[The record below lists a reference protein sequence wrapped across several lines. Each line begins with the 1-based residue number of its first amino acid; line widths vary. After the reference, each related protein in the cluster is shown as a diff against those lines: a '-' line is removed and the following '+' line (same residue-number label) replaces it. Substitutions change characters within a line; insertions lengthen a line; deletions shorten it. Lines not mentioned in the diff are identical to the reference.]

1 MPLPDNTVAGVSMTE
16 GKLLGLSNMFRV
28 ETAVLEER
36 HDKVYLAF
44 SLELT
49 KLVASYSWQRKKMR
63 YPIFYI
69 FNSFFVKYNKIKVV
83 NKADIMSC
91 LKTNITIK
99 IKLEQQIAH

>member
-1 MPLPDNTVAGVSMTE
+1 MSLPDNKVAGISMTE

-49 KLVASYSWQRKKMR
+49 KLVASYSWQRKKLR

-69 FNSFFVKYNKIKVV
+69 FNSFFVK
-83 NKADIMSC
+83 
-91 LKTNITIK
+91 
-99 IKLEQQIAH
+99 